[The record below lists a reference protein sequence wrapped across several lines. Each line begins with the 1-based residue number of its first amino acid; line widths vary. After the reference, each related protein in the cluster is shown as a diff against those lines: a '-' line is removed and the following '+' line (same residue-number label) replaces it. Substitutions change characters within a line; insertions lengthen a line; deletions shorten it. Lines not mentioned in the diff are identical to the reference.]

1 MLKLYLTPAARRWQS
16 LAHCSAYTSFTIV
29 NLTTCPLSSITR
41 QPSLSISYFVG
52 RFYSSRSRAPVPED
66 SKMATMDDLFRN
78 SIQQAKLLK
87 KPSSLIPWKADEP
100 WPQPYYQWDIDSE
113 VWQPIKQLASPV
125 KDQAPSISTISLY
138 SWNIDFMLPAAE
150 ARMNAALA
158 HLEEATSQLP
168 STTAAVINLQ
178 ECSPSDLITVSQK
191 HWIRERFYITDLDSS
206 AWGSDLYGTTMLVDR
221 RLQISSCFRVH
232 FSATQMERDALFVD
246 VTMPVTSR
254 KLRLADTHL
263 ESLALDPPLR
273 PSQMRLAAKY
283 LQDGEGLAGAIIAGD
298 FNAIQP
304 FDASLHSDNNL
315 HDAYLDLGGREDCED
330 GFTWGQQALPA
341 LRERFGCSRMDK
353 AFFCGTG
360 IRLQA
365 FERFGIDVEI
375 DESKKKQRDRLL
387 ALGFGK
393 AWVTDHL
400 GIKATFAVVNDTRL

>member
-1 MLKLYLTPAARRWQS
+1 
-16 LAHCSAYTSFTIV
+16 
-29 NLTTCPLSSITR
+29 
-41 QPSLSISYFVG
+41 
-52 RFYSSRSRAPVPED
+52 
-66 SKMATMDDLFRN
+66 MATMDELFRN
-78 SIQQAKLLK
+78 SIQQAGLLK

-178 ECSPSDLITVSQK
+178 MQSFGP
-191 HWIRERFYITDLDSS
+191 HYF
-206 AWGSDLYGTTMLVDR
+206 DR

-315 HDAYLDLGGREDCED
+315 HDAYLDLGGREDSED